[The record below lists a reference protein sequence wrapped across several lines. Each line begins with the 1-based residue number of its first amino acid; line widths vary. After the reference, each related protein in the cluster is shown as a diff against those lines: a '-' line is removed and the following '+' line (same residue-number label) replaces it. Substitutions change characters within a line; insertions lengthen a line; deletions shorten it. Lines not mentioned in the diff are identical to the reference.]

1 MATLGQLKDIVTD
14 ILKDSDY
21 INSRVIR
28 YLNASIT
35 EIAAGLPSTFGSF
48 LTPPLP
54 NLFTIDTIITVTNAS
69 FVAMPTTFQRS
80 LVFASNSSGNE
91 IAIANS
97 WIEFAEINPL
107 LNKNG
112 NLSEIIELGG
122 NLYYQKIPTIAEDII
137 LHFYRL
143 PIDMVAD
150 DDEPDGIPVNFH
162 DRLIVNYTIYKI
174 FERIGVLEKADY
186 YKGLFLIALRDFELS
201 LSFDT
206 RSIFLR

>member
-1 MATLGQLKDIVTD
+1 MATLEQLKDIVTD

-35 EIAAGLPSTFGSF
+35 EIAAGLPSTLGSF

-54 NLFTIDTIITVTNAS
+54 NLFTIATITTVPTAS
-69 FVAMPTTFQRS
+69 FVAMPNTFQRS

-91 IAIANS
+91 IDIANS

-112 NLSEIIELGG
+112 NLSEIIEVGG
-122 NLYYQKIPTIAEDII
+122 NLYYQKIPTSAEDIT

-143 PIDMVAD
+143 PVDMINA

-162 DRLIVNYTIYKI
+162 ERLIVNYTVYRI
-174 FERIGVLEKADY
+174 FERIGALEKAEY
-186 YKGLFLIALRDFELS
+186 YKNLFVVALNDFEFS
-201 LSFDT
+201 LPFDT